1 MEKHMICR
9 AIVLAAGSGRRMHSD
24 VPKQFLELNGRPVLS
39 YSLAAFQNHP
49 DIDEI
54 VLVTSAG
61 YMTFCEEQIVKPFR
75 FDKVKHIVPGG
86 KERTDSVYEGLLA
99 AGECDYVLIHDGAR
113 PFLTGEMIDRCIEG
127 AVKHGAA
134 VAAVPSKDTVKLS
147 DENGFVSET
156 PDRNYVW
163 TIQTPQAFSYPLVLK
178 AHEEMYRQGL
188 LGLTDDASVVERT
201 TGIKVKLV
209 EGSYRNIKITTQE
222 DMRIAAAL
230 SS

>member
-1 MEKHMICR
+1 MKYSTV
-9 AIVLAAGSGRRMHSD
+9 IVAAGSGTRMHLGYNKVYAPLADRRTVLEHTMD
-24 VPKQFLELNGRPVLS
+24 VFLQDEDCVQIIVVTDAYEYKEKITGRWPGKILIAKGGASRQESVANGLMAVL
-39 YSLAAFQNHP
+39 A
-49 DIDEI
+49 
-54 VLVTSAG
+54 
-61 YMTFCEEQIVKPFR
+61 
-75 FDKVKHIVPGG
+75 
-86 KERTDSVYEGLLA
+86 
-99 AGECDYVLIHDGAR
+99 DYVLIHDGAR

-127 AVKHGAA
+127 AVKNGAA